1 MTDAPKVKKKLTIIS
16 SYEYVDTN
24 ATKAR
29 LGAYLSSLKAD
40 YKVTFICP
48 KSDEA
53 LNINDVSIIQAG
65 RSPVYGNFFS
75 RALREIVFAI
85 KTVPIMLSSKPD
97 ISIVTIPSMF
107 LLLTLVVK
115 RSPIIVDVR
124 DLVWEYLPENTRLK
138 RLIKSAAR
146 SVMLSLINKADA
158 VFVTNEREQE
168 YISHQIIKPSVPVK
182 VVRNG
187 INQER
192 FQRLS
197 KLALKRNNS
206 KFTILYIGNIG
217 QAQNLRVLVDAMK
230 STLDARAVIVGKG
243 NELEKVRYYA
253 IESGV
258 ENIEF
263 VGGVEWGELESYYK
277 NADVL
282 YAQIS
287 ADYQSAV
294 PSKLYEYLSVGLPVI
309 FAGVGASSDLM
320 KMFDNVTV
328 ILPDDSFKLEGAIA
342 FVKDSERK
350 EISTMNQDLIQ
361 SEYVREAQVRNVLS
375 LISGLAS

>member
-1 MTDAPKVKKKLTIIS
+1 M
-16 SYEYVDTN
+16 
-24 ATKAR
+24 
-29 LGAYLSSLKAD
+29 
-40 YKVTFICP
+40 
-48 KSDEA
+48 
-53 LNINDVSIIQAG
+53 SIIQAG